1 MKKILSLLLIGGGL
15 FMSSCSKDFNCTCT
29 IVTTDSSGA
38 VLNTATSAF
47 VVNDT
52 EKKAKEACE
61 GGNSTINNGGFTQT
75 SSCQLSAR

>member
-29 IVTTDSSGA
+29 TVITDSSGA
-38 VLNTATSAF
+38 ELNRATSAN

-61 GGNSTINNGGFTQT
+61 GSSATVTNGGFTQT